1 MDWRDIPS
9 LPALRAFEAAAR
21 AGSFSAAAREL
32 NVTHAAIAQHV
43 RALET
48 HLGTSLLN
56 RDGKR
61 MALTDAGKR
70 LAADLSAGFMQ
81 IIQGVRKLTDD
92 AADSPLKLTLTPS
105 FADNWL
111 MPRLSK
117 FWEKHPDITLSITPE
132 NNVVDMRRDGYDIAI
147 RYGMGAWQGL
157 ESTFLVSGDYVIVS
171 APSLL
176 GNRKPKSF
184 DDLQDVPWLFEQVHK
199 EHRKWAIESGLN
211 LACCQLK
218 ELANLNM
225 VLAAV
230 RAGAGMS
237 VVARALVVDDLKSG
251 RLIAINEEKREGL
264 GYYVTT
270 LPGVPSAKVKAFR
283 SWILK
288 QT

>member
-43 RALET
+43 RAIEAM
-48 HLGTSLLN
+48 LGTSLLN
-56 RDGKR
+56 RAGKK
-61 MALTDAGKR
+61 MVLTDAGAR
-70 LAADLSAGFMQ
+70 LAGDLSEGFGQ
-81 IIQGVRKLTDD
+81 IIHGVRQIAQD
-92 AADSPLKLTLTPS
+92 AAGSPLKLTITPS

-111 MPRLSK
+111 MPRLCY
-117 FWEKHPDITLSITPE
+117 FWEKHPEVTLSITPD
-132 NNVVDMRRDGYDIAI
+132 NNVADLRRDGYDMAI
-147 RYGMGAWQGL
+147 RYGMGNWPGVEA
-157 ESTFLVSGDYVIVS
+157 TFLASADFVIVS

-176 GNRKPKSF
+176 KGRRANSF
-184 DDLQDVPWLFEQVHK
+184 ADLQDVPWLFEQVHQV
-199 EHRKWAIESGLN
+199 HRKWSEENGLD

-218 ELANLNM
+218 ELATLNM
-225 VLAAV
+225 VLSAV

-237 VVARALVVDDLKSG
+237 VVSLALVQDDIDNG
-251 RLIAINEEKREGL
+251 RLIAISQEKREGL

-270 LPGVPSAKVKAFR
+270 LPGVPSAKVTTFR
-283 SWILK
+283 KWLLS

>member
-48 HLGTSLLN
+48 QFSTSLLI
-56 RDGKR
+56 REGKR
-61 MALTDAGKR
+61 MVLTDAGSQ
-70 LAADLSAGFMQ
+70 LAADLSDGFSQ
-81 IIQGVRKLTDD
+81 IIHGVRQISQD
-92 AADSPLKLTLTPS
+92 AAERPLTVTVTPS

-111 MPRLSK
+111 MPRLCS
-117 FWEKHPDITLSITPE
+117 FWDQHPEITVSITP
-132 NNVVDMRRDGYDIAI
+132 NNAVNDLRRDGFDMAI
-147 RYGMGAWQGL
+147 RYGMGDWSGV
-157 ESTFLVSGDYVIVS
+157 ETTFLAPADFVIVS
-171 APSLL
+171 APSLIEDI
-176 GNRKPKSF
+176 NATSF
-184 DDLQDVPWLFEQVHK
+184 ADLQNVPWLFEKVHQV
-199 EHRKWAIESGLN
+199 HRKWAEENGLD
-211 LACCQLK
+211 LACCRLK

-237 VVARALVVDDLKSG
+237 VVSRALVQDDIDSG
-251 RLIAINEEKREGL
+251 RLIAVRQERRQGL
-264 GYYVTT
+264 GYYITT
-270 LPGVPSAKVKAFR
+270 LGGVHNAKVKLFKR
-283 SWILK
+283 WLLS